1 MERGP
6 DPHLNPPT
14 SSPSELNTRGLLRR
28 SFDEFLMKEDSVV
41 EKCGYQGSQKMQSFS
56 SSRNLYLLI
65 SALLGYKWYI
75 KNCTYLMHAF
85 WWIWTHTYTCE
96 TISATWVIST
106 SVTSKCFLVTSFF
119 FFFFSWWCWWNSAS
133 VRWCWTEMQRQFWVK
148 WKRMALW
155 LFQAKGQANALKTVS
170 PLEGAVRSLIKF
182 EEQGLIGWWWGNQES
197 ASSTFCW
204 GLHASGQHAGNFSHL
219 VGVSVSAKQ
228 LKGHG
233 SEYYL

>member
-14 SSPSELNTRGLLRR
+14 SSPSEFNTRGLLRR
-28 SFDEFLMKEDSVV
+28 SSDEFLMKEDGVV

-65 SALLGYKWYI
+65 SALLGYNWYI

-96 TISATWVIST
+96 TISAIWVISI

-119 FFFFSWWCWWNSAS
+119 FFFFFFM
-133 VRWCWTEMQRQFWVK
+133 VMLVK
-148 WKRMALW
+148 LGLYSLMLNRNAETVLGKVEKNGFVA
-155 LFQAKGQANALKTVS
+155 FPGKG
-170 PLEGAVRSLIKF
+170 
-182 EEQGLIGWWWGNQES
+182 
-197 ASSTFCW
+197 
-204 GLHASGQHAGNFSHL
+204 AG
-219 VGVSVSAKQ
+219 
-228 LKGHG
+228 
-233 SEYYL
+233 